1 MKKLFNELTK
11 NDCSVEIT
19 RTEEFTRVKVEANY
33 KLLLSFMTFYKTD
46 SKQTLRDKMTN
57 FRDMCL
63 DLLWQTELD
72 KSLRNPSS
80 F

>member
-33 KLLLSFMTFYKTD
+33 KLLLSFMTFYKSD